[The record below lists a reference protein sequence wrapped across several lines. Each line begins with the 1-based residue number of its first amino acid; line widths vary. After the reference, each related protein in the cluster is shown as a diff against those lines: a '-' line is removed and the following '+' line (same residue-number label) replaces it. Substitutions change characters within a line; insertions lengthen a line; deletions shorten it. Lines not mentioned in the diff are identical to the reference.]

1 MNTLVKNA
9 ALVPFNLLYKVSPKL
24 CLQLLFRIKQ
34 GYSLDLERPRTLS
47 EKIQW
52 IKLNDRSPLMPCCA
66 DKFAV
71 RSYVEERGCG
81 RYLNELIWHGN
92 DPADI
97 PFDDLPG
104 KFVIKVT
111 HGSTFNYLQDGSTP
125 VDKREIIRLCRRWLK
140 TDFLPCYGEWFYGR
154 GGGIAPSIVV
164 ERYLDADSPIG
175 LVDYKVFVMNGHA
188 RFVMV
193 ASDRAAGARYDG
205 SHHDDFYDTDWKL
218 MSVSKKKYPNSSTGI
233 ERPACLRELLS
244 VAERLAEPF
253 NLARVDFYVAGGGAS
268 QRPVFGEITFTPG
281 SGFDAFDSYESDA
294 LLGDMLRL
302 PCDPSAP
309 LGRHQPTCRGALD
322 GQPHERCD
330 PRPHEPAL
338 PR

>member
-253 NLARVDFYVAGGGAS
+253 NLARVDFYVAGGGGFPAPCLRGDHVHAGVGLRCIRQLRVGCAAGRHAPS
-268 QRPVFGEITFTPG
+268 ALRPVCAARATP
-281 SGFDAFDSYESDA
+281 A
-294 LLGDMLRL
+294 DMQGCARWTTSRKVRSS
-302 PCDPSAP
+302 PP
-309 LGRHQPTCRGALD
+309 
-322 GQPHERCD
+322 
-330 PRPHEPAL
+330 
-338 PR
+338 